1 MSHSSN
7 TRHVTKP
14 LGAKHSFPWLSEV
27 GSSFVDVAVGAGTA
41 SSDWL
46 SVGSLLLLFSVLK
59 LSG

>member
-14 LGAKHSFPWLSEV
+14 LGAKHSFPWLSEI
-27 GSSFVDVAVGAGTA
+27 GSSFVVVSVGAGTA

-46 SVGSLLLLFSVLK
+46 SVGLLLLLFAVLR